1 MFPLSTIQ
9 HRLVQLG
16 HYRSYIVKPIFSI
29 FSIFSVYNVPYM
41 VLKV

>member
-16 HYRSYIVKPIFSI
+16 HYRSYIVKRI
-29 FSIFSVYNVPYM
+29 FSIFSVNNVPYT